1 MREPILARTNGRARR
16 RVVTLR
22 PVTAS
27 RFTAEGTNAG
37 ALGAVEWGY
46 LIGAASI
53 WGASFVLIAAS
64 LDHFGPGVV
73 TWVRITIGAATL
85 ACWPAAR
92 APVDRAD
99 WGKLAAL
106 SVVWLALPM
115 SLYPIAQQH
124 ISSGLAGMLGG
135 SIPLFTA
142 AIASLLLHRL
152 PGPHQRLGLL
162 IGAIGLVLLGRPA
175 LGDGRNSIAGVA
187 LILLACVMYGLG
199 FNLVVPMIQRYGSA
213 PVFWRAQLVSIVLTA
228 PFALADL
235 RRTSFGWGSLGANL
249 ALGAFGTAVAFVLLL
264 NLTARAG
271 ATRGSVS
278 VYLEATFA
286 LILGVVIRHE
296 PIRILEVIGC
306 TVLLA
311 GAWLVTRADT
321 NVNVNANA

>member
-1 MREPILARTNGRARR
+1 MSEPILARTNGRPRR

-27 RFTAEGTNAG
+27 RLTAEGTNAG

-142 AIASLLLHRL
+142 AIASFLLHRL

-162 IGAIGLVLLGRPA
+162 VGAVGLVLLGRPA
-175 LGDGRNSIAGVA
+175 LGTDA
-187 LILLACVMYGLG
+187 
-199 FNLVVPMIQRYGSA
+199 
-213 PVFWRAQLVSIVLTA
+213 TA
-228 PFALADL
+228 
-235 RRTSFGWGSLGANL
+235 SL
-249 ALGAFGTAVAFVLLL
+249 AL
-264 NLTARAG
+264 R
-271 ATRGSVS
+271 
-278 VYLEATFA
+278 
-286 LILGVVIRHE
+286 
-296 PIRILEVIGC
+296 
-306 TVLLA
+306 
-311 GAWLVTRADT
+311 
-321 NVNVNANA
+321 